1 MESTAILFVYC
12 VHGPELNMNVK
23 YTLHGIR
30 FEWNA
35 RKAASNIKDH
45 GIPFETACEA
55 FFDPFVFAVDES
67 VHPAERR
74 AAIIGMTLNWR
85 LVYVVYVLKG
95 DVIRI
100 ISARLATKP
109 ERRQYEDR

>member
-1 MESTAILFVYC
+1 
-12 VHGPELNMNVK
+12 MNVK

-30 FEWNA
+30 FEWNP
-35 RKAASNIKDH
+35 RKAASNVKDH
-45 GIPFETACEA
+45 GIAFETAWES
-55 FFDPFVFAVDES
+55 FLDPFVFAVDES
-67 VHPAERR
+67 VHPTERR
-74 AAIIGMTLNWR
+74 DAIIGMTVNWR

-109 ERRQYEDR
+109 ERRHYEDR

>member
-1 MESTAILFVYC
+1 M
-12 VHGPELNMNVK
+12 
-23 YTLHGIR
+23 
-30 FEWNA
+30 
-35 RKAASNIKDH
+35 
-45 GIPFETACEA
+45 
-55 FFDPFVFAVDES
+55 FAVDES

-74 AAIIGMTLNWR
+74 DAIIGMTVSWR

-109 ERRQYEDR
+109 EKKTV

>member
-1 MESTAILFVYC
+1 
-12 VHGPELNMNVK
+12 MNVK

-74 AAIIGMTLNWR
+74 DAIIGMTVNWR

-100 ISARLATKP
+100 ISARSATKP